1 MSANAPIVHDVT
13 PADEGPAVERNVP
26 TAPETTPAG
35 PVYERVDID
44 RYAVLNAGTVG
55 YVESVPPVFV
65 CYSGHPYAQAEEI
78 AQVHDF
84 HLAVQTVAQHAVSV
98 RHPKLSA

>member
-13 PADEGPAVERNVP
+13 PADEGPVVEQSAP
-26 TAPETTPAG
+26 TAPAEPL
-35 PVYERVDID
+35 YERVDID
-44 RYAVLNAGTVG
+44 RYAVLHEGTVG
-55 YVESVPPVFV
+55 YVESVPPLFV
-65 CYSGHPYAQAEEI
+65 CYSGHPYALAEEI

-84 HLAVQTVAQHAVSV
+84 HRAVETVVEHAVSV